1 MLDDPL
7 ERYHNR
13 QLSWRNGVKNLVEL
27 GVGDEVLG
35 IEARTRRTLWERDA
49 YILNIFQG
57 SC

>member
-35 IEARTRRTLWERDA
+35 KEHIVESTRIEPFSPR
-49 YILNIFQG
+49 IM
-57 SC
+57 

>member
-35 IEARTRRTLWERDA
+35 IEARTRRTL
-49 YILNIFQG
+49 
-57 SC
+57 